1 MKGLIK
7 PLIIILVVFGLA
19 FGGAFWFQKGAEQRL
34 DGKIETITSASL
46 QGLREQARLTPFVA
60 SFVAVVTSKQ
70 ERLGLSAEQTM
81 IMPGL
86 VRYELDLN
94 KIQQK
99 DLKWDGVSDTLTV
112 TLPAISLSGPE
123 VDIAAVR
130 QFDGGGILM
139 ALTDAKAQL
148 DETNR
153 KAGQAELLKQAK
165 GETPMR
171 LARDAARSAIERSFA
186 MPLRAAGIKA
196 TVVARF
202 PDDNA
207 TAATEHAAAE
217 PAATNNEAAAPAAA
231 GHEATEEGH

>member
-1 MKGLIK
+1 MKSLIK
-7 PLIIILVVFGLA
+7 PLIIIFVVFGIA
-19 FGGAFWFQKGAEQRL
+19 FGGAFWFQSGAEKRL
-34 DGKIETITSASL
+34 DGKIETITTASL

-60 SFVAVVTSKQ
+60 SFVAVVSSKQ
-70 ERLGLSAEQTM
+70 QRLGLSAEQTM

-99 DLKWDGVSDTLTV
+99 DLNWDGASDTLGV
-112 TLPAISLSGPE
+112 TLPPLAVSGPE
-123 VDIAAVR
+123 VDIAGVR

-165 GETPMR
+165 AETPMR

-202 PDDNA
+202 PDD
-207 TAATEHAAAE
+207 AATEAPTAAA
-217 PAATNNEAAAPAAA
+217 ATPAA
-231 GHEATEEGH
+231 GH

>member
-1 MKGLIK
+1 VKGLIK
-7 PLIIILVVFGLA
+7 PLIIILVVFGIA
-19 FGGAFWFQKGAEQRL
+19 FGGAFWFQKGAEKRL
-34 DGKIETITSASL
+34 DGRIETITAASL

-60 SFVAVVTSKQ
+60 SFVAVVNSKQ

-99 DLKWDGVSDTLTV
+99 DLKWDGVTDTLGI
-112 TLPAISLSGPE
+112 TLPPLAVAGPE
-123 VDIAAVR
+123 VDIAGVR

-165 GETPMR
+165 AETPMR

-202 PDDNA
+202 PDDA
-207 TAATEHAAAE
+207 TAETPAAPAATEHV
-217 PAATNNEAAAPAAA
+217 APETA
-231 GHEATEEGH
+231 H